1 MRLLPYVARH
11 KGEVLI
17 GMVTQTGMGITGTL
31 LPLILGVITDCLKG
45 AQTPLAQLGRLT
57 QISLGYLLPYYH
69 PKDPRTLAVFAS
81 ALVIVCAV
89 QGVFSYATRQIL
101 IGLSRDIEYD
111 LRNDLLAKLVQMEP
125 EFYVRN
131 RTGEVMSRCTNDL
144 NSVRMVLGP
153 GIMYSANTFATM
165 LLAVVLMIWISPT
178 LSMYVLLPVP
188 VVAIVVWIFG
198 QQIHGL
204 YGKIQASLA
213 VLSAKAQ
220 ENLR

>member
-1 MRLLPYVARH
+1 MSAAATTLASPTVKTEPRQVSGWAQLMRLLPYVARH

-89 QGVFSYATRQIL
+89 Q
-101 IGLSRDIEYD
+101 
-111 LRNDLLAKLVQMEP
+111 
-125 EFYVRN
+125 
-131 RTGEVMSRCTNDL
+131 
-144 NSVRMVLGP
+144 
-153 GIMYSANTFATM
+153 
-165 LLAVVLMIWISPT
+165 
-178 LSMYVLLPVP
+178 
-188 VVAIVVWIFG
+188 
-198 QQIHGL
+198 
-204 YGKIQASLA
+204 
-213 VLSAKAQ
+213 
-220 ENLR
+220 